1 MDTPHAATLHIS
13 RERPQ
18 VYRVLYTVR
27 NAHGGA
33 TIPYRLQGHDQL
45 RASLTDLGFPPTEIA
60 AILARVEA
68 SMSYVLD
75 LSHMDRPTAQGIL
88 NRFAQPLP

>member
-1 MDTPHAATLHIS
+1 MDTAHSATLHIS

-27 NAHGGA
+27 NAQGGA
-33 TIPYRLQGHDQL
+33 TVPYRLQGHDQL
-45 RASLTDLGFPPTEIA
+45 QSSLTDLGCPPTEIA
-60 AILARVEA
+60 VILARVDA

-75 LSHMDRPTAQGIL
+75 LSHMDRPTAQSIL

>member
-1 MDTPHAATLHIS
+1 MDTAHAATLHIS

-18 VYRVLYTVR
+18 VYRMLYTVR
-27 NAHGGA
+27 NAYEGV
-33 TIPYRLQGHDQL
+33 TIPYRLQGEDQL
-45 RASLTDLGFPPTEIA
+45 QASLTDLGCPPTEIA
-60 AILARVEA
+60 VILARVDA

-88 NRFAQPLP
+88 DRFAQPLP